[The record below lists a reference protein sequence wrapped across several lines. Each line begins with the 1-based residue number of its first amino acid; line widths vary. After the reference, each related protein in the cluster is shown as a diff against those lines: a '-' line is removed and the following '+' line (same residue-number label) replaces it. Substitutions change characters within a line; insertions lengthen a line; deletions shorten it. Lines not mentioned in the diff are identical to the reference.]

1 MRLHHVGIAVRDL
14 EAARARYALL
24 GYRLA
29 KKGEV
34 PEQEVRVYW
43 LEPEGNGPA
52 LELLAPTAPETP
64 VGRFLEKRGEG
75 IHHLAFATPEIKA
88 ALARLKAEGLPL
100 VDETPRAGF
109 GGHRVAFLHPRA
121 FLGVLVELVEE

>member
-29 KKGEV
+29 EKGEV
-34 PEQEVRVYW
+34 PEQGVRVYW
-43 LEPEGNGPA
+43 LEPEGDGPA

-75 IHHLAFATPEIKA
+75 VHHLAFATQEIEA
-88 ALARLKAEGLPL
+88 TLARLKAEGLPL
-100 VDETPRAGF
+100 VDEIPRVGF
-109 GGHRVAFLHPRA
+109 GGHRVSFVHPRA

>member
-24 GYRLA
+24 GYRLSQ
-29 KKGEV
+29 KGEV
-34 PEQEVRVYW
+34 PEQGVRVYW
-43 LEPEGNGPA
+43 LEPEEGGPA
-52 LELLAPTAPETP
+52 LELLAPTGPDTP
-64 VGRFLEKRGEG
+64 VERFLAKRGEG
-75 IHHLAFATPEIKA
+75 VHHLAFATPALEA

-100 VDETPRAGF
+100 VDEHPRVGF

-121 FLGVLVELVEE
+121 FFGVLVELVEE